1 MQSEKA
7 SFSDMV
13 DIEQPFK
20 DKVAIQKA
28 RRSQFILIVL
38 GALWLA
44 LGSYILIQQFSTSRP
59 IRITWVTET
68 EFDTAGFN
76 IYRSTDPNGEFV
88 QINPQLIPSQADP
101 ASGASYEYVDDNVE
115 PGQTYYYKLEDVEYT
130 NVRQQ
135 HEVIPQ
141 EAPQVQFGALFLAAV
156 SFVLGL
162 ALITTGIRGL
172 RNL

>member
-1 MQSEKA
+1 MVKA
-7 SFSDMV
+7 
-13 DIEQPFK
+13 EQVIQNK
-20 DKVAIQKA
+20 GSLQKA
-28 RRSQFILIVL
+28 RNSQFILMVL
-38 GALWLA
+38 GILWLA

-59 IRITWVTET
+59 IQITWVTET

-76 IYRSTDPNGEFV
+76 IYRSTEPDGEFV

-101 ASGASYEYVDDNVE
+101 ASGASYEYVDENVE
-115 PGQTYYYKLEDVEYT
+115 PGQTYYYKLEDVELT
-130 NVRQQ
+130 NARQQ

-141 EAPQVQFGALFLAAV
+141 EAPQVQLGALFLAAV